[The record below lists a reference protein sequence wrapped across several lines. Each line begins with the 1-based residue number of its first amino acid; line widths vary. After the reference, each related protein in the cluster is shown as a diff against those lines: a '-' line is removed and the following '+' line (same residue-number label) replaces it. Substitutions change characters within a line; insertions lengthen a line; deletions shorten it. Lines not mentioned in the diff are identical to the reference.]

1 MMRRVA
7 AVCVW
12 GCCLVGTV
20 APAHAA
26 DIRWRAE
33 EYKYTTVEPKD
44 LRGFLREFA
53 AQQGMAVS
61 IDPEVKGELSGRYKL
76 PPRELMEQIARSY
89 GLVYYFDGSVLH
101 IAPSTAVESDVIRLS
116 EKTPAEFALTL
127 ERLGIADSRYPLTV
141 DPQGGIVKVSGPRR
155 LVELVR
161 QAASS
166 ADTRA
171 TGNAAAPV
179 TATKVYPLQFAF
191 AEDYLVRS
199 GGKDYRVQGLASVLR
214 QIFGASVWRSSVA
227 AAAMPAATARKPS
240 QPTQSNTTPA
250 LPLLQAGRR
259 GEAPTNPEAGT
270 GAAQGEEQMQTVG
283 APNMPTFTAEP
294 RTNAVVVRD
303 VPSRLDAY
311 EDLIRTLDQ
320 RPLLVELEV
329 NIIDINGDDFAAL
342 GIDWKALGGDGSFE
356 VGSGGRI
363 NSDITNPSGNTP
375 DPSPLRNNE
384 RTLGGVQG
392 AVFALLMG
400 NRSQVIARISA
411 LEKDGRAKVQAQPRL
426 ITLNNI
432 EAVLESINT
441 FYVPVQGFQD
451 AQLFDINVGTSIR
464 LTPSVVSGNPG
475 PDKAGET
482 SQLVRMLVRIEDG
495 ALTEQVVGQLPLVQR
510 SNIGTQALISD
521 GATLLIAGY
530 TQERTRSSKTAVPV
544 LSNLPL
550 LGALFRSTSTVTTRS
565 EKLFMITPR
574 VVQPTQTAVA
584 KPAPLPSPP
593 PPPVQREF
601 WQ

>member
-1 MMRRVA
+1 MTRRLA
-7 AVCVW
+7 ALCVW
-12 GCCLVGTV
+12 GCCLAGAM
-20 APAHAA
+20 APAQAA

-76 PPRELMEQIARSY
+76 PPRELMEQIARTY

-127 ERLGIADSRYPLTV
+127 ERLGIADARYPLTV

-171 TGNAAAPV
+171 PGSAAAPV

-214 QIFGASVWRSSVA
+214 QIFGASVWRSAVGG
-227 AAAMPAATARKPS
+227 AAMPAATTRKPS
-240 QPTQSNTTPA
+240 QPAQSSTTPA

-259 GEAPTNPEAGT
+259 GEAPAGQEAGS
-270 GAAQGEEQMQTVG
+270 GAAQSEEQMQTVG
-283 APNMPTFTAEP
+283 APNVPTFTAEP
-294 RTNAVVVRD
+294 RTNTVVVRD
-303 VPSRLDAY
+303 IPARLDAY

-342 GIDWKALGGDGSFE
+342 GIDWKALGSDGSFE

-363 NSDITNPSGNTP
+363 NSDITNPRGNTP

-426 ITLNNI
+426 MTLNNI

-464 LTPSVVSGNPG
+464 LTPSIVPGTPG

-495 ALTEQVVGQLPLVQR
+495 VLTEQVVGQLPLVQR

-574 VVQPTQTAVA
+574 VVQPTQTAIA

-593 PPPVQREF
+593 PVEREF

>member
-1 MMRRVA
+1 MTRRLA
-7 AVCVW
+7 ALCVW
-12 GCCLVGTV
+12 GCCLAGAM
-20 APAHAA
+20 APAQAA

-76 PPRELMEQIARSY
+76 PPRELMEQIARTY

-127 ERLGIADSRYPLTV
+127 ERLGIADARYPLTV

-171 TGNAAAPV
+171 PGSAAAPV

-214 QIFGASVWRSSVA
+214 QIFGASVWRSAVGG
-227 AAAMPAATARKPS
+227 AAMPAATTRKPS
-240 QPTQSNTTPA
+240 QPAQSSTTPA

-259 GEAPTNPEAGT
+259 GEAPAGQEAGS
-270 GAAQGEEQMQTVG
+270 GAAQSEEQMQTVG
-283 APNMPTFTAEP
+283 APNVPTFTAEP
-294 RTNAVVVRD
+294 RTNTVVVRD
-303 VPSRLDAY
+303 IPARLDAY

-342 GIDWKALGGDGSFE
+342 GIDWKALGSDGSFE

-363 NSDITNPSGNTP
+363 NSDITNPRGNTP

-464 LTPSVVSGNPG
+464 LTPSIVPGTPG

-495 ALTEQVVGQLPLVQR
+495 VLTEQVVGQLPLVQR

-574 VVQPTQTAVA
+574 VVQPTQTAIA

-593 PPPVQREF
+593 PVEREF